1 MMSKKTE
8 SLKRYLPMFFI
19 IFALIFIRY
28 CYYGFRYYT
37 QLDDYIQ
44 FYDLSARGV
53 RTLAAMSQMGM
64 FAARPIAALGDIFVW
79 SPFFS
84 HMIFGVLI
92 ISAMYAGSAVMLKWV
107 WSRYFGIGYVFL
119 IVNTLLPL
127 GFEGIYWMSAAS
139 RIVVGMFFASAAL
152 VFFEKWC
159 TAGKSIT

>member
-64 FAARPIAALGDIFVW
+64 FAARPIAALEIYL
-79 SPFFS
+79 
-84 HMIFGVLI
+84 FGLL
-92 ISAMYAGSAVMLKWV
+92 S
-107 WSRYFGIGYVFL
+107 FL
-119 IVNTLLPL
+119 T
-127 GFEGIYWMSAAS
+127 
-139 RIVVGMFFASAAL
+139 
-152 VFFEKWC
+152 
-159 TAGKSIT
+159 